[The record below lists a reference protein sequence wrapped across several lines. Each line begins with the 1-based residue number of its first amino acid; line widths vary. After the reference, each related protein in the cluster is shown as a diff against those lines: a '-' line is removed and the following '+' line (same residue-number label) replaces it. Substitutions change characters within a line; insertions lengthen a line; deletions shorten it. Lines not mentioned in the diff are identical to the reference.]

1 MLKTGFVGTFHRKSD
16 QKNRISLPSKHVKY
30 IQDISSQPE
39 YAQEVMLR
47 MGNHNCIEIFTVEAW
62 HKMVES
68 FDQNTSFNGGNN
80 PDDVRPKSS
89 LSDNVKIDAAGRI
102 MINSNLKADA
112 KIKKKVV
119 FIGVIDRIELW
130 ALEKWDEYNKKKEAN
145 DGTSDSV

>member
-39 YAQEVMLR
+39 YAEVVMLR
-47 MGNHNCIEIFTVEAW
+47 MGEHDCIEIFTAEAW

-68 FDQNTSFNGGNN
+68 FEQNTNFSGGNN
-80 PDDVRPKSS
+80 PDDVRPKSG
-89 LSDNVKIDAAGRI
+89 LSDNVKIDSAGRI
-102 MINSNLKADA
+102 MINSDLKSKA

-130 ALEKWDEYNKKKEAN
+130 ALEKWEAYNKKREAN
-145 DGTSDSV
+145 DGTTDGV